1 MPFTDAAAAALR
13 GGLRRAVPLA
23 VVTMLGATTAWA
35 DDYLYT
41 VRPGDNPWTVTERY
55 LRDLGYWP
63 RLLQY
68 NQIEDARLIQPG
80 STLRIPKQ
88 WLAMRAAGM
97 RVGQKQGSVEVR
109 AANETGDTWRP
120 AQTGRSL
127 SAGQCLRT
135 GADGSAMLELGGGTV
150 VLVRPDTEL
159 RLVRASESRV
169 PDGGQQLR
177 IELLRGGLENVVQR
191 RPGGG
196 TRFEIQ
202 TPAAVAAVRGTEF
215 RVSTSAGAARAEVLE
230 GAVAFTGRRGSV
242 TLPAGTGSVATPDR
256 PSRAA
261 VPLLPAPDLA
271 QVPDRIRRLP
281 ISIPL
286 QPLSGAARYQTQLQP
301 VGSALIA
308 SDEGSP
314 TPHARARDVPDGDYM
329 LRVRGVDENGLE
341 GFQAMRPLTVDARP
355 EPPVLSAPASDA
367 TLAAAGL
374 TFRWTDA
381 GVADYRLQVSD
392 SAQFASPQVDRA
404 VAGTTA
410 ELDAA
415 ALPPGQYFWR
425 VASRI
430 ADGKQ
435 GPYSDVERL
444 RVIPAAPQVDPPAQD
459 GKSLNLRWRAAS
471 AGARYRFQLARDE
484 QFADVVV
491 ERRVD
496 EPAVTLE
503 DLEPGGYL
511 LRVQTVTAD
520 GFEGAWSSPQR
531 IEIEAPR
538 VVWPLLLIP
547 LIPLMLVL

>member
-1 MPFTDAAAAALR
+1 MPFTDAAAAAVR
-13 GGLRRAVPLA
+13 TGLGRAVPLVF
-23 VVTMLGATTAWA
+23 VVAMLGATTARA

-55 LRDLGYWP
+55 LRDLRYWP

-88 WLAMRAAGM
+88 WLAMRVAEM
-97 RVGQKQGSVEVR
+97 RVGQKQGSVEIR
-109 AANETGDTWRP
+109 AASETDEAWRP
-120 AQTGRSL
+120 VQTGRSL

-135 GADGSAMLELGGGTV
+135 GTDGSAMLELGGGTV

-169 PDGGQQLR
+169 PDGSLRLR

-215 RVSTSAGAARAEVLE
+215 RVSTTAGATRAEVLE
-230 GAVAFTGRRGSV
+230 GAVAFTGRRGGV
-242 TLPAGTGSVATPDR
+242 TLSAGTGSVATPDR
-256 PSRAA
+256 PSQAA

-271 QVPDRIRRLP
+271 RVPDRIRRLP

-286 QPLSGAARYQTQLQP
+286 QPLSGAARYQTQLLP

-314 TPHARARDVPDGDYM
+314 TPHARARDVPDGDYL

-355 EPPVLSAPASDA
+355 EPPVLSAPPSDA

-404 VAGTTA
+404 VAGTA
-410 ELDAA
+410 VELDAA
-415 ALPPGQYFWR
+415 ALPPGQYYWR

-430 ADGKQ
+430 TDGKQ

-444 RVIPAAPQVDPPAQD
+444 RVVPDAPQVDPPAQD

-471 AGARYRFQLARDE
+471 AGASYRFQLARDE

-496 EPAVTLE
+496 APTVTLE
-503 DLEPGGYL
+503 DLEPGTYV

-531 IEIEAPR
+531 IEIEASR
-538 VVWPLLLIP
+538 IVWPLLL